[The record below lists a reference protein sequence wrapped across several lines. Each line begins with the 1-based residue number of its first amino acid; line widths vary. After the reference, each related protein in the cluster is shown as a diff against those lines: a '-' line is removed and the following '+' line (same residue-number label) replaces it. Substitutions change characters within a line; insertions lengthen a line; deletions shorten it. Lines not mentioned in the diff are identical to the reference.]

1 MNNNSKTFALLLLML
16 CALSCL
22 QTGCTKTDDNENRST
37 SNSGVSG
44 GEKLLSTFCGV
55 PNDGALNNPISST
68 DGTLV
73 QILGLGA
80 TPGTIIILRE
90 EGAQLVKLRAVSE
103 EASESETRRASSI
116 TSAFGSQAYLYSD
129 ECPFV
134 TKDGALATVGDL
146 VNPLGDSLA
155 ESLFASR
162 AAGVNGEGECGESLV
177 ATCYQSLLDTSDA
190 DFDEPEMNTP
200 ESNLPGTNTP
210 TPDTGGNISNFL
222 WKPRAER
229 DGNLVVL
236 LNPYGATVI
245 VNEETILV
253 GSGPSNGR
261 GTTARANKPGGA
273 FGTNIKVEVFDEA
286 GRTLVFPNGEL
297 FYIIPNGASRVEF

>member
-1 MNNNSKTFALLLLML
+1 
-16 CALSCL
+16 
-22 QTGCTKTDDNENRST
+22 
-37 SNSGVSG
+37 
-44 GEKLLSTFCGV
+44 LSTFCGV
-55 PNDGALNNPISST
+55 PKDGALNNPISST
-68 DGTLV
+68 EGTLV

-80 TPGTIIILRE
+80 TPGTVIILRDA
-90 EGAQLVKLRAVSE
+90 GAQLVKLRAVSE
-103 EASESETRRASSI
+103 EASESEALQASSI

-134 TKDGALATVGDL
+134 TKGGALTTVGDL
-146 VNPLGDSLA
+146 VNPLGDSLT

-162 AAGVNGEGECGESLV
+162 AAQVNGDGECGESLV
-177 ATCYQSLLDTSDA
+177 AACYQSLLDTSDA
-190 DFDEPEMNTP
+190 DFDEPGMSTP
-200 ESNLPGTNTP
+200 ESNLPGTKTP
-210 TPDTGGNISNFL
+210 SSNTGGTVSNFL

-245 VNEETILV
+245 LNEDTVLV

-273 FGTNIKVEVFDEA
+273 FGTNVKVEAFDEA